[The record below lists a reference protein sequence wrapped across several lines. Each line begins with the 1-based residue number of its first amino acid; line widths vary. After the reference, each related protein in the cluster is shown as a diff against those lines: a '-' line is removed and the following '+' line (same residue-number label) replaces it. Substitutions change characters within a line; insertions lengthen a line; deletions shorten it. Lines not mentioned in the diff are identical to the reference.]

1 MKSGEL
7 IWERMTSAFKILSV
21 SRAKESKYLTHYYIS
36 EKSLRE
42 NFEKLFNFPCDILA
56 RIMYIKLSKRKDCAK
71 INFLQFADAV
81 TGLLDEVKDRRNRTI
96 FNLMEFNGDGELD
109 IMILM
114 QLFNNI
120 SRDTQFG
127 QEIIKVV
134 REYKNKNV
142 LLKGGFSRQIT
153 LNFATFN
160 QLIPYSALIDEFQYR
175 IFGVYIPEKREKVIE
190 TMKQAFAD
198 SLPNQNST
206 NTYRTGSD
214 LDFAQSSIQQNLDP
228 KDYKSKLI
236 VDRDKGLKLPPPI
249 RNCFEIIPG
258 LEVILAQEE
267 LEEKKKKSAFAD
279 EGKDSKLDREALS
292 DPMMTNEQYQKLF
305 DKQVYNGADIMLLKL
320 R

>member
-142 LLKGGFSRQIT
+142 LLKGGFSR
-153 LNFATFN
+153 
-160 QLIPYSALIDEFQYR
+160 
-175 IFGVYIPEKREKVIE
+175 
-190 TMKQAFAD
+190 
-198 SLPNQNST
+198 
-206 NTYRTGSD
+206 
-214 LDFAQSSIQQNLDP
+214 
-228 KDYKSKLI
+228 
-236 VDRDKGLKLPPPI
+236 
-249 RNCFEIIPG
+249 
-258 LEVILAQEE
+258 
-267 LEEKKKKSAFAD
+267 
-279 EGKDSKLDREALS
+279 
-292 DPMMTNEQYQKLF
+292 
-305 DKQVYNGADIMLLKL
+305 
-320 R
+320 